1 MKKKGMI
8 FGIVAI
14 LVIIA
19 AVLVGIWYKTPISL
33 VSQNDDTAFTVAAI
47 YTGTET
53 EDISDQVDL
62 GTLTEL
68 IAGYTG
74 VRELPNQRAQIVR
87 TDDMIE
93 IDGNDAEGPVHL
105 VLTEREGFLYRNGI
119 SKDVVVIS
127 QNDELYQ
134 KVSALIS

>member
-14 LVIIA
+14 LVIVA

-33 VSQNDDTAFTVAAI
+33 VSQNADTAFTVAAI

-105 VLTEREGFLYRNGI
+105 VLTESEGILYRSGI

-127 QNDELYQ
+127 HNDELYQ
-134 KVSALIS
+134 KISALIS